1 MLVFA
6 ADTSGKHGSIALA
19 RCSQPDV
26 CQILDVADL
35 AGGTFSAQLV
45 PQIAALLSQHG
56 LTKTDMEGLAIVSG
70 PGSFTGLRI
79 GLAAIKALGEVLA
92 KPIVALSMLEIVA
105 RAGLTGGRCLAAMD
119 AGRNEVYVGNFDGQ
133 RLGTERLLTMSEFLL
148 LAQDIPVVTADSN
161 IANAAR
167 SASLVFEEIARPRAD
182 SVARLGW
189 GKNSGKGTGLARR
202 TRSQLHSPCRRG
214 NIFRAKIESCVLV
227 RSATAA
233 DIPLILQLEREAPTA
248 AHWSPAH
255 YHFLFPQPSALRLAL
270 VIEDEQS
277 ARGFLVAHRIFSE
290 WEIENILVAAPA
302 RRRGF
307 ASELMRTLLDTAR
320 REGAQSIFL
329 EVRESNRPARAFY
342 EKLGF
347 QHSGRRAEL
356 LSQPR

>member
-6 ADTSGKHGSIALA
+6 ADTSGKQGSIALA

-26 CQILDVADL
+26 CRILDVADL

-56 LTKTDMEGLAIVSG
+56 LTKTEMGGLAIVSG

-167 SASLVFEEIARPRAD
+167 SASLVFEEIARPRSD

-189 GKNSGKGTGLARR
+189 GKIQARE
-202 TRSQLHSPCRRG
+202 LVSPEELEANYIRR
-214 NIFRAKIESCVLV
+214 
-227 RSATAA
+227 A
-233 DIPLILQLEREAPTA
+233 DAE
-248 AHWSPAH
+248 
-255 YHFLFPQPSALRLAL
+255 
-270 VIEDEQS
+270 
-277 ARGFLVAHRIFSE
+277 IFS
-290 WEIENILVAAPA
+290 AP
-302 RRRGF
+302 
-307 ASELMRTLLDTAR
+307 
-320 REGAQSIFL
+320 
-329 EVRESNRPARAFY
+329 
-342 EKLGF
+342 K
-347 QHSGRRAEL
+347 
-356 LSQPR
+356 